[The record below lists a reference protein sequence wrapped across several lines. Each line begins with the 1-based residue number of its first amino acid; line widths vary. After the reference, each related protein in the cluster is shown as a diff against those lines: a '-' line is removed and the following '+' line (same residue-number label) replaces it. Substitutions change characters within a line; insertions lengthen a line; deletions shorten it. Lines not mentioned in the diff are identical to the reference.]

1 MQFSAL
7 KQLLRLTKSAEEE
20 ITAAEEEIAAEEE
33 ETTDKEEP
41 TAEEE
46 AISDTPAESNRA
58 HLTSGV
64 PRVARPPRG
73 ALTKSE
79 IRELREIFTTLD
91 DAEIARLYKRV
102 TK

>member
-7 KQLLRLTKSAEEE
+7 KQLLHLTKSAEEE

-41 TAEEE
+41 TAEE
-46 AISDTPAESNRA
+46 ARSDTPAESNRA